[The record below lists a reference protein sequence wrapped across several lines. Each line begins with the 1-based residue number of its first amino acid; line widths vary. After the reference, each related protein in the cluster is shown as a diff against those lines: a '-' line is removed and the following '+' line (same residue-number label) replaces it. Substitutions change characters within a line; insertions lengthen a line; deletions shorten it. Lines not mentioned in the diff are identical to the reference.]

1 MRAITKGV
9 EPASLTA
16 HRHTAH
22 GGYDNFADKAGL
34 RRALVREQRGLCC
47 YCMGRI
53 RGDGTG
59 MKIEH
64 WRCQRRHRNQELD
77 YRNLLA
83 ACSGGGGRPG
93 RLQHCDTKKGDRR
106 LRWNPAD
113 PAHRVETRLRYE
125 LDGAIRS
132 DDAEFDDQLDRVLNL
147 NLSVLKNNRKGVW
160 DAFLEWWGR
169 ERRRRR
175 GPVSRE
181 RIERQRDRWSG
192 GSGDLRPYCGVAIL
206 VAHAAPGAADGLAW
220 WSKWLQGRGA
230 MSWRDH
236 VTVDPLELSRTEVD
250 PGGWMTS
257 LAEVGERI
265 VSAG

>member
-16 HRHTAH
+16 HRLTPHCS
-22 GGYDNFADKAGL
+22 YDNYDDKAEL

-53 RGDGTG
+53 RDDATG

-64 WRCQRRHRNQELD
+64 WRCQTRHRNQELD

-83 ACSGGGGRPG
+83 ACIGGEGRRG
-93 RLQHCDTKKGDRR
+93 RDQHCDTKKRDRD

-113 PAHRVETRLRYE
+113 PAHHVETRLRYE

-132 DDAEFDDQLDRVLNL
+132 DDAEFDDQLDQVLNL
-147 NLSVLKNNRKGVW
+147 NLRVLKNNRKGVW
-160 DAFLEWWGR
+160 DAFFEWWRR
-169 ERRRRR
+169 ERGRVR

-181 RIERQRDRWSG
+181 RIERERDRWSG
-192 GSGDLRPYCGVAIL
+192 GTGDLDPYCQVAI
-206 VAHAAPGAADGLAW
+206 
-220 WSKWLQGRGA
+220 WLLTQR
-230 MSWRDH
+230 
-236 VTVDPLELSRTEVD
+236 LER
-250 PGGWMTS
+250 M
-257 LAEVGERI
+257 R
-265 VSAG
+265 